1 MSDRDYYE
9 ILGLTP
15 SADGAMV
22 DQAYWHLVRKY
33 QSLAV
38 TNARAQYMIDELN
51 EAYGVLG
58 NPRLREQYDAFRDD
72 VLIRRGMVRAVPSKP
87 KERKEKAPEP
97 QTQRTK
103 NAQRP
108 KEKRDWSAP
117 VPQHWRTYTV
127 SSIIALL
134 AFAAA
139 WHGVNIVL
147 VVIALTAGLG
157 FSLMPMVTKR
167 IAELSFEMPQ
177 LPELPTVTIPD
188 IRSRIELPK
197 LGDLQVPGMRDAN
210 RDEGVDADTLSAST
224 RETISRWRKSVGLRA
239 PMPGQEAGPSET
251 LMEIVETEKQ
261 IEEQDGEAFNAVM
274 DILRSGAK
282 AAPHQTQS

>member
-33 QSLAV
+33 QSLAA

-72 VLIRRGMVRAVPSKP
+72 VLIRRGMVKAVPSKP
-87 KERKEKAPEP
+87 KERAPKPE
-97 QTQRTK
+97 QK
-103 NAQRP
+103 P
-108 KEKRDWSAP
+108 KSKRERVKRELSMP
-117 VPQHWRTYTV
+117 VPQHWRTYGI
-127 SSIIALL
+127 SAIIALL

-139 WHGVNIVL
+139 WQGVNIVL

-157 FSLMPMVTKR
+157 FSLMPTVSKR
-167 IAELSFEMPQ
+167 ISEISFEMPQ
-177 LPELPTVTIPD
+177 MPELPHVTIPEVKA
-188 IRSRIELPK
+188 RIDLPK
-197 LGDLQVPGMRDAN
+197 LGDLPGVKDAA
-210 RDEGVDADTLSAST
+210 REEGIDADALSDST
-224 RETISRWRKSVGLRA
+224 RETIKRWRSSVGLRA
-239 PMPGQEAGPSET
+239 PMPGQILAGAGMAGAPSET
-251 LMEIVETEKQ
+251 LLEIVETEKQ